1 MSAREVFESMQ
12 RGWVENPMIIDD
24 LLAEDVVVEMPFAAP
39 GRPKRIT
46 GRSEFI
52 AFATAGRA
60 AMPVRIEERRNVVVH
75 ETADPDVIVV
85 EYELVGVSTITDQRA
100 AVSFIGVLRAK
111 GGKIA
116 GWREYQDTAGIA
128 AALAS

>member
-1 MSAREVFESMQ
+1 MQ
-12 RGWVENPMIIDD
+12 RGWVENPMIFDD

-46 GRSEFI
+46 GRREFI
-52 AFATAGRA
+52 AFAKAGRA

-85 EYELVGVSTITDQRA
+85 EYELVGVSTITGRRA
-100 AVSFIGVLRAK
+100 SVSFIGVLRVND
-111 GGKIA
+111 GKIA
-116 GWREYQDTAGIA
+116 RWREYQDTAAITA
-128 AALAS
+128 AIGS